1 MAVAALPA
9 TRPITATEEIQSEIV
24 KAINKQIG
32 IGIDIA
38 SNENRSGLSRMMNFG
53 A

>member
-9 TRPITATEEIQSEIV
+9 TKEVSPIEDLQQEIT

-32 IGIDIA
+32 INIDIG
-38 SNENRSGLSRMMNFG
+38 NPTNKSGQARVIEYG
-53 A
+53 G